1 MPTYDFKNKK
11 TGEYEEHTLRMSEY
25 DQFIEDHPELQRV
38 ILTAPQFNYQSHT
51 QGSVTDLA
59 VKKDKGWKEVL
70 QKIGEQNPISQVAED
85 HNQKSIKQVKT
96 QQVIEKHVKKQ
107 EARKKE
113 IVKKYGGKYNTSV

>member
-11 TGEYEEHTLRMSEY
+11 TGEYEEHHMKISEL
-25 DQFIEDHPELQRV
+25 DKFMEDNPDLEKV
-38 ILTAPQFNYQSHT
+38 ILSAPKVNYSSHA
-51 QGSVTDLA
+51 QGTVTDIA
-59 VKKDKGWKEVL
+59 AKKDGGWKEVL

-107 EARKKE
+107 QKRKE
-113 IVKKYGGKYNTSV
+113 ELIKKYS

>member
-11 TGEYEEHTLRMSEY
+11 TGEYEEHHMKISEL
-25 DQFIEDHPELQRV
+25 DQFMEDNPDLVKV
-38 ILTAPQFNYQSHT
+38 ILSAPKVNYSSHA
-51 QGSVTDLA
+51 QGSVSDIA
-59 VKKDKGWKEVL
+59 AKKDKGWKEVL

-107 EARKKE
+107 EERKKE
-113 IVKKYGGKYNTSV
+113 IIKKYGSKYSSSV